1 MNGRDHNTN
10 STGHRQRCS
19 TICPTPF
26 CRGIIIITCLGG
38 DDLEL
43 YAREGQ
49 AVEDGRHV
57 VQGRGGRED
66 PPGGQPTPFLNAR
79 IGLDGLDGGSE

>member
-1 MNGRDHNTN
+1 MFKYLSHALL
-10 STGHRQRCS
+10 
-19 TICPTPF
+19 P
-26 CRGIIIITCLGG
+26 IITITCLGG

-43 YAREGQ
+43 DAREGQ

-66 PPGGQPTPFLNAR
+66 PPGGQPTPFLHAR
-79 IGLDGLDGGSE
+79 IGLDGLDGGEGGE